1 MKCRIHRSA
10 AFTLLEILVALAIL
24 SIMMAFLFSMIG
36 SGTRLWET
44 GNKRIEATQAARV
57 GLNTIERELRQ
68 AFAGS
73 VTTYKSD
80 GTAVQ
85 NTAPFEAIDTPSE
98 TDTLGLG
105 NGAENAEGSQQL
117 RAVVSTGD
125 PNDPYKE
132 IGLMC
137 VHRGGASDDAME
149 PGRYYLVLKFL
160 PATLPPGAQKM
171 DPGQFFMQGP
181 GTWNSSGREENFIPL
196 IDNCIRL
203 TFRYYG
209 IEAPQNPADPDY
221 DPDDEANKPAWSSG
235 WSPNNRLPLGVL
247 VTITV
252 LDSRTAEK
260 VKAVTGGS
268 ALSANDIDA
277 GIAAAQGQGAANS
290 NLQRLIAQGAVTMS
304 RFIPLNKR

>member
-1 MKCRIHRSA
+1 MNRGILSKA

-24 SIMMAFLFSMIG
+24 SIMMAFLFGMIG

-57 GLNTIERELRQ
+57 GLNSIERDLRQ

-85 NTAPFEAIDTPSE
+85 NTAPFEAIDSPQS
-98 TDTLGLG
+98 TLNLG
-105 NGAENAEGSQQL
+105 GGAANAAGSQQL

-137 VHRGGASDDAME
+137 VYMGDGYDAME
-149 PGRYYLVLKFL
+149 PDRYYLVLKFL
-160 PATLPPGAQKM
+160 PATLPPGAQNM

-203 TFRYYG
+203 TLRYYG
-209 IEAPQNPADPDY
+209 DPATG
-221 DPDDEANKPAWSSG
+221 DPDDPAYAPDWHNNWNPANPAG
-235 WSPNNRLPLGVL
+235 RLPLGVL
-247 VTITV
+247 VTLTV

-260 VKAVTGGS
+260 VKAVTGGG
-268 ALSANDIDA
+268 ALSDGDITA

-290 NLQRLIAQGAVTMS
+290 NLQRLIAQGVVTMS